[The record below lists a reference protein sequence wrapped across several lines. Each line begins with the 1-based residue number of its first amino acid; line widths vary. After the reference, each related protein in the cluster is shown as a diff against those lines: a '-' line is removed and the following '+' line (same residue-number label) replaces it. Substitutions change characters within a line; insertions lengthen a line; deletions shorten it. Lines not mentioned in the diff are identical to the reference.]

1 MLAYSPDYSEVVPRC
16 YAVKSREFTVSDI
29 RQTVRAILCD
39 GFSWFNDQDQ
49 LVVERRIHQVRI
61 YCKCAR
67 ASQGCLDTTFLE
79 CVLDF
84 DASGMWIGNLH
95 VAAAYRQQGLG
106 RALVH
111 VAESI
116 AGAMTMR
123 DINVFP
129 LQGSQSFWSKMGY
142 TPKPTMTRVLCK
154 DVFAERHLAAWEV
167 EHQVGQCAAGEDSL
181 HNSLHVSF

>member
-1 MLAYSPDYSEVVPRC
+1 M
-16 YAVKSREFTVSDI
+16 KSREFTVNDI
-29 RQTVRAILCD
+29 RQTVRTILCD

-61 YCKCAR
+61 FCKCAR
-67 ASQGCLDTTFLE
+67 ASRRCLDTTFLE
-79 CVLDF
+79 CCLDF
-84 DASGMWIGNLH
+84 DASGMWIGNLQ
-95 VAAAYRQQGLG
+95 VAAAYRRRGLG

-129 LQGSQSFWSKMGY
+129 LQGILSR
-142 TPKPTMTRVLCK
+142 PLDNPPILLRLRPRV
-154 DVFAERHLAAWEV
+154 
-167 EHQVGQCAAGEDSL
+167 
-181 HNSLHVSF
+181 